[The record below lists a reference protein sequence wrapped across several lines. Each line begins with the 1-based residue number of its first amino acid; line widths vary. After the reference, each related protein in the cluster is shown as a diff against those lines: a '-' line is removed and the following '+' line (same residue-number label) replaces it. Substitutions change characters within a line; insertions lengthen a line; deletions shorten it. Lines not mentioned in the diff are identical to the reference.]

1 MTGQEIVTVDAYS
14 RASLAERKT
23 YVQALAQAGDLLP
36 KTLWENVRRE
46 DGSVAGQRPSPG
58 KVLLMA
64 ETGAMLGIHPMA
76 ALQGIHIIEG
86 KPSLSAN
93 LLAAL
98 VRRAGHRLRV
108 STTGS
113 WTAGTFV
120 ARAELVRADDPD
132 FTFAVEW
139 GNERAQRAGL
149 TSKSGPWKTYP
160 EAMSKSRAI
169 TEVIRE
175 GAPDVTLVP
184 AYSAEELGESN
195 IDESGELIVENVV
208 KEDTPVVQ
216 PQPKPQEQPQSEP
229 QGDAEQPQTPQT
241 QDDVTE
247 ATIEP
252 DDAVQPQTEP
262 VQRQADIV
270 DADEVTTEIDYVA
283 LVSAAGSAEDVLAIY
298 RDARLKGDLKA
309 LIEVDGEQHELG
321 PWIVSIGTALREAEV
336 ASTSDQG
343 APAVLDRDEHTTGGH
358 Y

>member
-1 MTGQEIVTVDAYS
+1 MTSTEIVTVDAYA
-14 RASLAERKT
+14 RASLDERKT

-113 WTAGTFV
+113 WTQGTFV
-120 ARAELVRADDPD
+120 ARAELTRADDPD
-132 FTFAVEW
+132 FTFVVEW
-139 GNERAQRAGL
+139 GVERAQRAGL

-184 AYSAEELGESN
+184 AYSPEELGASN
-195 IDESGELIVENVV
+195 VDESGELIVENVV
-208 KEDTPVVQ
+208 REDVPVTQ
-216 PQPKPQEQPQSEP
+216 PPKPQ
-229 QGDAEQPQTPQT
+229 GAAEQPQTPPT

-252 DDAVQPQTEP
+252 DDAAQPQPEP

-270 DADEVTTEIDYVA
+270 DADVVTSEDWVA
-283 LVSAAGSAEDVLAIY
+283 RVSAAGSAEDVLAIY
-298 RDARLKGDLKA
+298 REARLKGELTA
-309 LIEVDGEQHELG
+309 RVEIDGESTELG
-321 PWIVSIGTALREAEV
+321 PWIVGIGTALREAEMQG
-336 ASTSDQG
+336 TPEQG
-343 APAVLDRDEHTTGGH
+343 APAVLGERDEHTTGGS

>member
-1 MTGQEIVTVDAYS
+1 MTGTEVVTVDAYS
-14 RASLAERKT
+14 RASLEERKT

-36 KTLWENVRRE
+36 KSLWENVRRE
-46 DGSVAGQRPSPG
+46 DGSISGQRPSPG

-108 STTGS
+108 STSGS
-113 WTAGTFV
+113 WVDGTFV
-120 ARAELVRADDPD
+120 AKAELVRADDPD
-132 FTFAVEW
+132 FTFVAEW
-139 GNERAQRAGL
+139 SVERAQRAGL

-184 AYSAEELGESN
+184 AYSPEELGATN
-195 IDESGELIVENVV
+195 VDDAGELIVENIVG
-208 KEDTPVVQ
+208 EDTPVT
-216 PQPKPQEQPQSEP
+216 QPKPQAPASQPQAPE
-229 QGDAEQPQTPQT
+229 TP
-241 QDDVTE
+241 DDVTE

-252 DDAVQPQTEP
+252 EPDAQPQTEP
-262 VQRQADIV
+262 LQQQADIV
-270 DADEVTTEIDYVA
+270 DADVVETNVVDEYIKR
-283 LVSAAGSAEDVLAIY
+283 VSAAGSSEDVLTIY
-298 RDARLKGDLKA
+298 REARLKGHLTVEVEIEGKRGA
-309 LIEVDGEQHELG
+309 LGG
-321 PWIVSIGTALREAEV
+321 WIIAVGTALREAEE
-336 ASTSDQG
+336 AGTPDG
-343 APAVLDRDEHTTGGH
+343 APAVLDGEGN
-358 Y
+358 

>member
-1 MTGQEIVTVDAYS
+1 MTSTEIVTVDAYA
-14 RASLAERKT
+14 RASLDERKT

-108 STTGS
+108 STRGS
-113 WTAGTFV
+113 WTAGDFV
-120 ARAELVRADDPD
+120 ARAELTRADDPD
-132 FTFAVEW
+132 FTFVVEW
-139 GNERAQRAGL
+139 GVERAQRAGL
-149 TSKSGPWKTYP
+149 TNKSGPWKTYP

-184 AYSAEELGESN
+184 AYSPEELGATN
-195 IDESGELIVENVV
+195 VDESGELIVENIVAEGTKV
-208 KEDTPVVQ
+208 TQ
-216 PQPKPQEQPQSEP
+216 PQTPQSA
-229 QGDAEQPQTPQT
+229 AEQPQTPPK

-252 DDAVQPQTEP
+252 DDAAQPQPEP

-270 DADEVTTEIDYVA
+270 DADVVTSEDWVA
-283 LVSAAGSAEDVLAIY
+283 RVGAAGSAEDVLAIY
-298 RDARLKGDLKA
+298 REARLKGELTA
-309 LIEVDGEQHELG
+309 RVEIDGEQVELG
-321 PWIVSIGTALREAEV
+321 PWIVSVGTALREAEMQG
-336 ASTSDQG
+336 TPDQG
-343 APAVLDRDEHTTGGH
+343 APAVLGERDEHTTGGS

>member
-1 MTGQEIVTVDAYS
+1 MTSTEIVTVDAYA
-14 RASLAERKT
+14 RASLDERKT

-108 STTGS
+108 STRGS
-113 WTAGTFV
+113 WADGTFV
-120 ARAELVRADDPD
+120 ARAELTRADDPD
-132 FTFAVEW
+132 FTFVVEW
-139 GNERAQRAGL
+139 GVERAQRAGL
-149 TSKSGPWKTYP
+149 TNKSGPWRTYP

-184 AYSAEELGESN
+184 AYSPEELGATN
-195 IDESGELIVENVV
+195 VDESGELIVENIVAEGTKV
-208 KEDTPVVQ
+208 TQ
-216 PQPKPQEQPQSEP
+216 PQTP
-229 QGDAEQPQTPQT
+229 QGAAEQPQTPPT

-252 DDAVQPQTEP
+252 DDGVQPQPEP

-270 DADEVTTEIDYVA
+270 DAEEVTSTEDWVA
-283 LVSAAGSAEDVLAIY
+283 RVGAAGTAEDVLAIY
-298 RDARLKGDLKA
+298 REARLKGELKA
-309 LIEVDGEQHELG
+309 TIEFDGEQHELG
-321 PWIVSIGTALREAEV
+321 PWIVSVGTALREAEMKGMP
-336 ASTSDQG
+336 DQG
-343 APAVLDRDEHTTGGH
+343 APAVLGERDEHTTGGS